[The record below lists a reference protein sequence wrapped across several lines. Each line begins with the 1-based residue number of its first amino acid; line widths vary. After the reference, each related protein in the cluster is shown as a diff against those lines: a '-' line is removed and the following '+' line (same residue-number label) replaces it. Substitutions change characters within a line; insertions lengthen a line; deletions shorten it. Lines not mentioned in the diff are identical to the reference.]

1 MEQVELKLN
10 SNGRGY
16 LLIKENGEQLGQM
29 ELSVIGNQLTVFHTE
44 VIEKAEG
51 KGYAKKLLNELVSYS
66 RKKNLKV
73 KALCPYVHSQFKRH
87 QEQYAD
93 IIENK

>member
-1 MEQVELKLN
+1 MQQVELKLN

-29 ELSVIGNQLTVFHTE
+29 ELSVIGKQVTVFHTE
-44 VIEKAEG
+44 LIPKAEG

-66 RKKNLKV
+66 RKNNLSV
-73 KALCPYVHSQFKRH
+73 KALCPFVHGQFKRH
-87 QEQYAD
+87 PEQYAD
-93 IIENK
+93 IIKK